1 MSDAPEQPVTPWG
14 AREPVARAE
23 GVHDD
28 DELAAALQAQLD
40 RITGPIP
47 VITPELIK
55 ARAERAASLGLTG
68 RIPARPISGDREPS
82 PIRPPEGRRRATESP
97 AAEPRFLSAVPHFA
111 PPAPATPPAPAD
123 AELATGVAAVD
134 PAHVESERDASAGPS
149 ALIAEPS
156 AGTQEQAPRDR
167 PPAAAPFDPS
177 ADTIT
182 QLEQVQARLQ
192 DVTLDPGAYAEW
204 EQSLRAIG
212 EERPAESAPSPEPT
226 WFDARVPEPG
236 APDADT
242 GPRSAV
248 PLASALPQLD
258 WPGAYENLLP
268 APSEP
273 ASRPDV
279 EVGELRAV
287 SAAGNAGDVLDA
299 EIVDD
304 EEQAESAATGE
315 GDTSSGVLGY
325 SGPMPATGAMS
336 LVPRTLGEPTVQ
348 GVEDEEFPAPA
359 DLLPFDPLEVHPIA
373 LDEGFLT
380 TGSIP
385 IITTALD
392 SDLDDDADD
401 VAAPQE
407 SLFASYGSQ
416 VPVGP
421 PLPGTSTGPVA
432 PVTASVARALTGP
445 IPIVDPVASPDPFVP
460 EIEDLAATPE
470 DQRLR
475 GPVSQ
480 FWLWLAPNSS
490 LLTLALGAGILG
502 LGISLRQALLAT
514 VLGLLVACIPLG
526 MNVLAS
532 KRSGQ
537 PVAVTSRASFG
548 IVGNIVP
555 TLLLFAVRL
564 FWAATLVWL
573 LARAFESLLTT
584 TGWSDA
590 LPASVGGL
598 VSAGVVVVV
607 AALVAVYG
615 NALLARVTMILG
627 VLSIALAVLVVVVTA
642 PFVDLSTAL
651 AVPDGNALTA
661 IGAGVLVFSLLTI
674 SWVAVGG
681 ELARYQQPGSSG
693 VATTVWASF
702 GAALPAFLLIGWGVL
717 LSASSGALAEGL
729 GTDPIAALAARLPDW
744 YPVPLLLA
752 VSVGLLSSLA
762 TVLYS
767 TGLTLGAAGVPLP
780 RQLRTIIVAVLSG
793 IAGIGLLLVQS
804 SVTSLI
810 GSLVPV
816 LAVPI
821 AAWVGIM
828 TTELLPRGRSLDAES
843 LLRRGG
849 RYRDWVWPNV
859 VALIVISVVGIGL
872 VARGTLAAPAGYL
885 WALFGLAPDAPI
897 VLAQLGVPLALIL
910 GLLTPL
916 GLRSSALRR

>member
-14 AREPVARAE
+14 AREEFARAD

-55 ARAERAASLGLTG
+55 ARAERAASLGLTS
-68 RIPARPISGDREPS
+68 RTPARTAGADREPS
-82 PIRPPEGRRRATESP
+82 PIRPPEGRRRAAESP
-97 AAEPRFLSAVPHFA
+97 PGESRFLSAVPHFA
-111 PPAPATPPAPAD
+111 PPTPPVDAAPALPVDAEPAGTAEPEHDAVLHSPASAAEAPAP
-123 AELATGVAAVD
+123 V
-134 PAHVESERDASAGPS
+134 VEQVPAGPS
-149 ALIAEPS
+149 PDVAF
-156 AGTQEQAPRDR
+156 D
-167 PPAAAPFDPS
+167 PAA
-177 ADTIT
+177 DTLT

-192 DVTLDPGAYAEW
+192 HVALDPAAYSEW

-212 EERPAESAPSPEPT
+212 EGRPVAPAPAPETSIPRPDDSSPP
-226 WFDARVPEPG
+226 V
-236 APDADT
+236 
-242 GPRSAV
+242 AV
-248 PLASALPQLD
+248 P
-258 WPGAYENLLP
+258 P
-268 APSEP
+268 APSFPQFGGFGGSGAVDPVP
-273 ASRPDV
+273 AQSDPAPRHDV
-279 EVGELRAV
+279 EVGELRAI

-304 EEQAESAATGE
+304 EEPAESHEDDDDLLAGV
-315 GDTSSGVLGY
+315 SGH
-325 SGPMPATGAMS
+325 SGPVPATGAMS
-336 LVPRTLGEPTVQ
+336 LVPRSLSEPTDAH
-348 GVEDEEFPAPA
+348 VEDEEFPAPA

-401 VAAPQE
+401 VAAPHE
-407 SLFASYGSQ
+407 SLFAGYGTH

-445 IPIVDPVASPDPFVP
+445 IAIIDPVTAPDPFVP
-460 EIEDLAATPE
+460 ESEDLAATPE

-573 LARAFESLLTT
+573 LARAVESLLTT

-615 NALLARVTMILG
+615 NALLARVTVILG
-627 VLSIALAVLVVVVTA
+627 VLSVALAVLVVIVTA
-642 PFVDLSTAL
+642 PLVDLPTAL
-651 AVPDGNALTA
+651 AVPDGDPLTV
-661 IGAGVLVFSLLTI
+661 IGAGVLVFSLLSI

-681 ELARYQQPGSSG
+681 ELARYQQPTSSG

-702 GAALPAFLLIGWGVL
+702 GAAVPALLLIGWGVL
-717 LSASSGALAEGL
+717 LSASSGALADGL

-752 VSVGLLSSLA
+752 VAVGLLSSLA

-804 SVTSLI
+804 SVTALI

-821 AAWVGIM
+821 AAWAGIM

-859 VALIVISVVGIGL
+859 AALVLISVVGIGL

-885 WALFGLAPDAPI
+885 WALFGLAPDSPI